1 MRISQTIFELR
12 FGQGL
17 VTDRQTTDATG
28 KNNMSPLRDGG
39 IHDNTLYTPKI
50 ITQNIQIHKIEKSN
64 RLTLFR
70 VTLNFLYILI
80 SKYLFVFVSR
90 SCKVDS
96 SLFDVA
102 VDSEQNPATVAG
114 TVAKTDRNVKSTS
127 KMTQGDKREQR
138 VYTLGYKRLEE
149 WSNMKDPDEL
159 LITIGSSRSGFAKC
173 LKDDLRPDWI
183 DLILK
188 VLSVSVKTE
197 TCVTNLRDLLHT
209 IEDDIQQKL
218 NNFLLQILLQDRK
231 YAKYF
236 YDNEI
241 LRTVCY
247 NIHHIMKAF
256 LCVLSSSC
264 KVNQCFNVILSLKQ
278 VKERYLPQDEKLGEN
293 IQELEAL
300 TDAVQKEIA
309 VLQESM
315 NKTSKGKRRINDED
329 KHPPENFRFLPILPD
344 DKDLQWDEKPFL
356 RANKAKGKYDNLD
369 EYLDIQFRL
378 LREDYIQPLRQ
389 GIRQYKEG
397 IVGEVN
403 RKKFKDIRLYFNV
416 QILNPVCTS
425 SGICN
430 VLQFEIEPFKKTN
443 WNASKRLLYGSLV
456 CLSGND
462 FDNLYFGIITDRKL
476 KDLESG
482 QVQVLFERKNEDKI
496 SLNTSYTMAESTAYF
511 EAYRHI
517 LEGLQEMKKSMP
529 LQRYII
535 QCETAVKPPRYLL
548 GCGVATYD

>member
-1 MRISQTIFELR
+1 M
-12 FGQGL
+12 
-17 VTDRQTTDATG
+17 
-28 KNNMSPLRDGG
+28 
-39 IHDNTLYTPKI
+39 
-50 ITQNIQIHKIEKSN
+50 
-64 RLTLFR
+64 
-70 VTLNFLYILI
+70 
-80 SKYLFVFVSR
+80 
-90 SCKVDS
+90 DS
-96 SLFDVA
+96 SLLGVA
-102 VDSEQNPATVAG
+102 VDSEQNPETVA
-114 TVAKTDRNVKSTS
+114 TTDRNVKSTD

-138 VYTLGYKRLEE
+138 VFKLGYKRLEE

-159 LITIGSSRSGFAKC
+159 LLTLGSSRSGFAKC

-197 TCVTNLRDLLHT
+197 TCVTNLRDLLHA
-209 IEDDIQQKL
+209 IEDDFYQKL
-218 NNFLLQILLQDRK
+218 NDFLPQILLQNRK
-231 YAKYF
+231 HAKYF
-236 YDNEI
+236 TDCEI
-241 LRTVCY
+241 LRPVCY
-247 NIHHIMKAF
+247 NIYDILKAL
-256 LCVLSSSC
+256 LCILSSSC
-264 KVNQCFNVILSLKQ
+264 KVNQCYSIILLLKQ
-278 VKERYLPQDEKLGEN
+278 VKERHLPQDEKLKEN

-300 TDAVQKEIA
+300 TDAVQKEINA
-309 VLQESM
+309 LQERM
-315 NKTSKGKRRINDED
+315 NITSKGKRRINDED
-329 KHPPENFRFLPILPD
+329 KQPPENFRNLPILPD

-369 EYLDIQFRL
+369 VYLDIQFRL

-397 IVGEVN
+397 IVGELN
-403 RKKFKDIRLYFNV
+403 IKKFKDIRLYFNV
-416 QILNPVCTS
+416 QIMNPVCTS

-430 VLQFEIEPFKKTN
+430 VLQFDTEPFKKTN

-456 CLSGND
+456 CLSGDD
-462 FDNLYFGIITDRKL
+462 FDNLFFGIITERKL

-496 SLNTSYTMAESTAYF
+496 SLNTSYTMAETTAYF

-517 LEGLQEMKKSMP
+517 LVGLQEMKQSMP

-548 GCGVATYD
+548 GCGVATYNLTPVLSPDALKKGETLFPVLNTNRWPSESDVIFDTSQLDALKMALTKELALIQGKYIPVNHFCQYFVSVEP